1 MNLFLDSAPW
11 TAPSIGPSVADALRI
26 GCGVLMLAMLIRLVP
41 DARRYF
47 LSERWGG
54 YGERGWRVDL
64 IQNPVVMPALL
75 IAWMGACI
83 ALTAGRYP
91 TIAAAINL
99 ACCYYFFIAMRWRGV
114 LRGLGAPGFIATW
127 LAAAV
132 LLVELTRRHIPEL
145 QGLAIVAL
153 QIDFALIMLAAG
165 VYKLMAGYRHGDG
178 MELGMVNPQWG
189 YWGPQWAKVSPR
201 HPVFRFFNE
210 MAWGTEVVAGVLM
223 LLPQTRFIG
232 AMLILLSFIFIATQ
246 IRLGFLC
253 EMVIV
258 CCLVFFYP
266 GSAGDAAATALL
278 PASAPPAV
286 ILLSPWIG
294 RLLSAGLW
302 AYVVLLPFARFG
314 QSYNMFVK
322 KALPGALQALL
333 DFYTNVFGLILW
345 RVFSAD
351 HTNFLIRVH
360 ALDASGRR
368 SLVSNWEQH
377 RQFFARFNQV
387 GEAIVVTTLFTA
399 LKYYPSN
406 NALFVDRLLRYS
418 RTLPQRD
425 GGRFVFEH
433 VTVAKAADRFE
444 LRPAAEFM
452 VDAAANTVDEVT
464 LDPTRSVRAAVAGSP
479 LHEGAKPGSYLPLK
493 S

>member
-1 MNLFLDSAPW
+1 MTLFLDSAPW
-11 TAPSIGPSVADALRI
+11 TAPSIAPAVADALRI
-26 GCGVLMLAMLIRLVP
+26 GCGVLMLATLIRLVP

-54 YGERGWRVDL
+54 YGERGWRVDPV
-64 IQNPVVMPALL
+64 QNPVVMPAVL
-75 IAWMGACI
+75 IVWMGACI
-83 ALTAGRYP
+83 ALTIGAVP

-99 ACCYYFFIAMRWRGV
+99 GCCYYFFIAMRWRGV

-132 LLVELTRRHIPEL
+132 FLIELTRRHIPEL
-145 QGLAIVAL
+145 QGLAIFTL

-165 VYKLMAGYRHGDG
+165 IYKLLAGYRHGDG

-189 YWGPQWAKVSPR
+189 YWGPQWARLPPA
-201 HPVFRFFNE
+201 HPLFRFFNE

-223 LLPQTRFIG
+223 LLPQTRFLG
-232 AMLILLSFIFIATQ
+232 ASMILLSFIFIATQ

-258 CCLVFFYP
+258 CCLVFFHP
-266 GSAGDAAATALL
+266 GSIGDAIVASLL
-278 PASAPPAV
+278 PQAVAPAV
-286 ILLSPWIG
+286 APWNPWAG
-294 RLLSAGLW
+294 RLLATLLW
-302 AYVVLLPFARFG
+302 AYVVLLPFARIG
-314 QSYNMFVK
+314 QSYNLFGK
-322 KALPGALQALL
+322 KALPGALQGLL

-351 HTNFLIRVH
+351 HTNFLIRIYE
-360 ALDASGRR
+360 LDPQGRR
-368 SLVSNWEQH
+368 SLLSDWEQH
-377 RQFFARFNQV
+377 RRFFARFNQV

-418 RTLPQRD
+418 RTLPR
-425 GGRFVFEH
+425 RERSRLVFEH
-433 VTVAKAADRFE
+433 VTVAKMADRFE
-444 LRPAAEFM
+444 LRPAAEF
-452 VDAAANTVDEVT
+452 TVDVVANAVNEVT
-464 LDPTRSVRAAVAGSP
+464 IDPSRSVRAAVAGSP
-479 LHEGAKPGSYLPLK
+479 LHEGAKPGSYVPLK

>member
-1 MNLFLDSAPW
+1 VNLLLDSAPW

-26 GCGVLMLAMLIRLVP
+26 GCGVLMLATLVRLVP

-75 IAWMGACI
+75 VAWIGACI
-83 ALTAGRYP
+83 ALAAGWSP
-91 TIAAAINL
+91 TIAAVINL

-114 LRGLGAPGFIATW
+114 LRGLGAPGFMATW

-132 LLVELTRRHIPEL
+132 LLIELTRRHIPDV
-145 QGLAIVAL
+145 QALAIFVL
-153 QIDFALIMLAAG
+153 EIDFALIMLAAG
-165 VYKLMAGYRHGDG
+165 VYKLLAGYRHGDG

-189 YWGPQWAKVSPR
+189 YWGRKWAQVSPT
-201 HPVFRFFNE
+201 HPAFRFFNE
-210 MAWGTEVVAGVLM
+210 MAWGTEVVAGLLM
-223 LLPQTRFIG
+223 LFPQTRFIG
-232 AMLILLSFIFIATQ
+232 AALILLSFIFIATQ

-258 CCLVFFYP
+258 CCLVFFHP
-266 GSAGDAAATALL
+266 GSAGDAVASALL
-278 PASAPPAV
+278 PTSAPPV
-286 ILLSPWIG
+286 VSLLDPWIG
-294 RLLSAGLW
+294 RLLSAVLW

-322 KALPGALQALL
+322 KALPGALQAVL
-333 DFYTNVFGLILW
+333 DFYTNVFGLVLW

-351 HTNFLIRVH
+351 HTNFVIRIY
-360 ALDASGRR
+360 ALDTAGRR
-368 SLVSNWEQH
+368 SLVSNWEQY
-377 RQFFARFNQV
+377 RRFFARFNQV

-418 RTLPQRD
+418 RTLPRR
-425 GGRFVFEH
+425 GGDRFVFEH

-444 LRPAAEFM
+444 LRPAAEFT
-452 VDAAANTVDEVT
+452 VDVAAKTVDEVT
-464 LDPTRSVRAAVAGSP
+464 LDPTRSVRAGVAGSP
-479 LHEGAKPGSYLPLK
+479 LHEGARPGSYVPLK
-493 S
+493 L